1 MQIIQTLVK
10 LMGFNVSANV
20 SLGAPT
26 VQSRSNRFG
35 NPTEL
40 TKTTITEILEMH
52 LQEVQV
58 GSLFEPNVQFRI
70 PLFQRHYVWDREDQ
84 WQPLWEDIEW
94 KLSLPQRQTQGFSHF
109 TGAIVVQQKPTS
121 VNEVPKYEIIDGQQR
136 LTTFQIL
143 ICAIRDRCVT
153 LGTQNHAAIAKLA
166 DKRVLNQDLL
176 PSDFADEEWKLIPTQ
191 YDKNSFHALVK
202 RNPEESSGRI
212 KGAYDYFTRKIVS
225 YAGDSYSK
233 MRDLFYSLGNFGFVQ
248 ILLDPD
254 DEPEKIFESINARGK
269 SLLQFDLLRNN
280 LFLRAGVDKR
290 DCFYKK
296 DWKHFETPYWDPE
309 VENSGTSSELF
320 LQHFLMAK
328 LGTERV
334 NPEFKAYQRQYRPRL
349 QESQGI
355 KYEFSELKRYS
366 DIYQE
371 MTDCKDDS
379 EIGKRMKFYQIF
391 NLTTLHPFILFIT
404 REVGLTGNEL
414 QRVFDIL
421 ESYTIRRMLCRYGKR
436 GLANYNIFFAELI
449 SEFQNNFSVENLIA
463 RLAEETS
470 NTRRYP
476 TDDEVEP
483 TLHTRYDE
491 HPILFPETEDS
502 TIVFPDNR
510 AVKAALHGLW
520 VETAGAIR
528 KRLIR
533 YILYRI
539 ELHKRGENR
548 FSEPG
553 EVNFDKLTLEHVMP
567 EKWHATWHLPIAD
580 GAILYEDD
588 GVYLRRQPGDDSLLY
603 DELFSGETTRAGLA
617 DESYADAFNL
627 ALARDHLLQS
637 IGNLTLVVG
646 PLNSSMSNNPFSV
659 RREALSE
666 HSGLTLNREICRH
679 NNWDVNEIRNRAE
692 KLIADFCKVWRPL
705 DWFTE
710 NVS

>member
-1 MQIIQTLVK
+1 MEVTK
-10 LMGFNVSANV
+10 F
-20 SLGAPT
+20 
-26 VQSRSNRFG
+26 R
-35 NPTEL
+35 L
-40 TKTTITEILEMH
+40 T
-52 LQEVQV
+52 
-58 GSLFEPNVQFRI
+58 SLFGQTRQYRI
-70 PLFQRHYVWDREDQ
+70 PLFQRHYVWDKEDQ
-84 WQPLWEDIEW
+84 WRPLWEDIER
-94 KLSLPQRQTQGFSHF
+94 KSNRRLLQHQVQEFSHF
-109 TGAIVVQQKPTS
+109 TGSIVVQQQEPTR
-121 VNEVPKYEIIDGQQR
+121 EDEIEKYEIIDGQQR
-136 LTTFQIL
+136 LTTFQIVL
-143 ICAIRDRCVT
+143 CVLRDIAEAHDHDDIANDVNLYIRNAGMLLSEDERYKLVPTEFDREAFQSLVNGDADFGDNRLHSAYRYFRDEIAGYVNGEKRKT
-153 LGTQNHAAIAKLA
+153 L
-166 DKRVLNQDLL
+166 
-176 PSDFADEEWKLIPTQ
+176 
-191 YDKNSFHALVK
+191 ALF
-202 RNPEESSGRI
+202 RS
-212 KGAYDYFTRKIVS
+212 
-225 YAGDSYSK
+225 
-233 MRDLFYSLGNFGFVQ
+233 
-248 ILLDPD
+248 ILLDFGLVQISLGPGD
-254 DEPEKIFESINARGK
+254 APEEIFESINARGR

-280 LFLRAGVDKR
+280 LFLRAGADR
-290 DCFYKK
+290 DTFYNQS
-296 DWKHFETPYWDPE
+296 WAHFETPYWDPE

-334 NPEFKAYQRQYRPRL
+334 NPEFRAYQRQYRPRL

-449 SEFQNNFSVENLIA
+449 SEFQNNFSVENLIT

-553 EVNFDKLTLEHVMP
+553 EVNFDRLTLEHVMP

-580 GAILYEDD
+580 RAILYEDD
-588 GVYLRRQPGDDSLLY
+588 GVYISRQPGDDRLLY
-603 DELFSGETTRAGLA
+603 NELFSGETTRAGLA

-666 HSGLTLNREICRH
+666 HSGLTLNREICDRH
-679 NNWDVNEIRNRAE
+679 DNWDVNEIRNRAE
-692 KLIADFCKVWRPL
+692 ELILYFCEIWPSL

>member
-1 MQIIQTLVK
+1 MEVTK
-10 LMGFNVSANV
+10 F
-20 SLGAPT
+20 
-26 VQSRSNRFG
+26 R
-35 NPTEL
+35 L
-40 TKTTITEILEMH
+40 T
-52 LQEVQV
+52 
-58 GSLFEPNVQFRI
+58 SLFGQTRQYRI
-70 PLFQRHYVWDREDQ
+70 PLFQRHYVWDKEDQ
-84 WQPLWEDIEW
+84 WRPLWEDIER
-94 KLSLPQRQTQGFSHF
+94 KSNRRLLQHQVQEFSHF
-109 TGAIVVQQKPTS
+109 TGSIVVQQQEPTR
-121 VNEVPKYEIIDGQQR
+121 EDEIEKYEIIDGQQR
-136 LTTFQIL
+136 LTTFQIVL
-143 ICAIRDRCVT
+143 CVLRDIAEAHDHDDIANDVNLYIRNAGMLLSEDERYKLVPTEFDREAFQSLVNGDADFGDNRLHSAYRYFRDEIAGYVNGEKRKT
-153 LGTQNHAAIAKLA
+153 L
-166 DKRVLNQDLL
+166 
-176 PSDFADEEWKLIPTQ
+176 
-191 YDKNSFHALVK
+191 ALF
-202 RNPEESSGRI
+202 RS
-212 KGAYDYFTRKIVS
+212 
-225 YAGDSYSK
+225 
-233 MRDLFYSLGNFGFVQ
+233 
-248 ILLDPD
+248 ILLDFGLVQISLGPGD
-254 DEPEKIFESINARGK
+254 APEEIFESINARGR

-280 LFLRAGVDKR
+280 LFLRAGADR
-290 DCFYKK
+290 DTFYNQS
-296 DWKHFETPYWDPE
+296 WAHFETPYWDPE

-334 NPEFKAYQRQYRPRL
+334 NPEFRAYQRQYRPRL

-491 HPILFPETEDS
+491 HPILFPETEES

-588 GVYLRRQPGDDSLLY
+588 GVYLRRQPGDDGLLY

-659 RREALSE
+659 RRKALSE

-705 DWFTE
+705 DWFKE

>member
-1 MQIIQTLVK
+1 
-10 LMGFNVSANV
+10 
-20 SLGAPT
+20 
-26 VQSRSNRFG
+26 
-35 NPTEL
+35 
-40 TKTTITEILEMH
+40 MH

-94 KLSLPQRQTQGFSHF
+94 QLSLPQRQTQGFSHF

-121 VNEVPKYEIIDGQQR
+121 INEVPKYEIIDGQQR

-153 LGTQNHAAIAKLA
+153 LGTQNHAAIAILA
-166 DKRVLNQDLL
+166 DKRLLNQDLL
-176 PSDFADEEWKLIPTQ
+176 PSNFANEEWKLIPTQ

-212 KGAYDYFTRKIVS
+212 KEAYDYFTRKIVS
-225 YAGDSYSK
+225 YAGDSFSK

-248 ILLDPD
+248 ILLDSD

-269 SLLQFDLLRNN
+269 SLFEFDLLRNS
-280 LFLRAGVDKR
+280 LFLSAREDR
-290 DCFYKK
+290 DTLYRRY
-296 DWKHFETPYWDPE
+296 WEHFETRYWDRK
-309 VENSGTSSELF
+309 VKKATLSGLF

-334 NPEFKAYQRQYRPRL
+334 NPEFKTYQRQYRPRL
-349 QESQGI
+349 EESQGI
-355 KYEFSELKRYS
+355 EYEFSELKRYS

-436 GLANYNIFFAELI
+436 GLANYNIFFSELI
-449 SEFQNNFSVENLIA
+449 SEFQNNFSVGNLIA

-491 HPILFPETEDS
+491 HPILSPETEDS

-510 AVKAALHGLW
+510 AVQAALHGLW

-539 ELHKRGENR
+539 ELHKRAENR
-548 FSEPG
+548 YSEPG

-567 EKWHATWHLPIAD
+567 EKWQATWDLPIAD

-588 GVYLRRQPGDDSLLY
+588 GVYLSRRTGDAGLLY
-603 DELFSGETTRAGLA
+603 HELFSGEPTRAGLA

-646 PLNSSMSNNPFSV
+646 PLNSSMSNSPFSTK
-659 RREALSE
+659 REALSE
-666 HSGLTLNREICRH
+666 HSGLTLNREICRR
-679 NNWDVNEIRNRAE
+679 NRWDVNEIRERSE
-692 KLIADFCKVWRPL
+692 ELILCFCQIWPSL
-705 DWFTE
+705 DRFEE
-710 NVS
+710 NAN

>member
-1 MQIIQTLVK
+1 MEVTKV
-10 LMGFNVSANV
+10 
-20 SLGAPT
+20 
-26 VQSRSNRFG
+26 
-35 NPTEL
+35 EL
-40 TKTTITEILEMH
+40 T
-52 LQEVQV
+52 
-58 GSLFEPNVQFRI
+58 SLFGQTRQYRI

-84 WQPLWEDIEW
+84 WQPLWEDIER
-94 KLSLPQRQTQGFSHF
+94 KSNRRLSQHQVQGFSHF
-109 TGAIVVQQKPTS
+109 TGSIVVQQDSPH
-121 VNEVPKYEIIDGQQR
+121 EGAIEKYEIIDGQQR
-136 LTTFQIL
+136 LTTFQIVL
-143 ICAIRDRCVT
+143 CVLRDISEEHNHVDVANDINLYIRNAGMLLSEDERYKLVPT
-153 LGTQNHAAIAKLA
+153 EFDKEAFQSLVNGFTDLGDNRIHSAYRYFKGEIADYVNAQKKKILA
-166 DKRVLNQDLL
+166 LFRSILL
-176 PSDFADEEWKLIPTQ
+176 DFGL
-191 YDKNSFHALVK
+191 
-202 RNPEESSGRI
+202 
-212 KGAYDYFTRKIVS
+212 
-225 YAGDSYSK
+225 
-233 MRDLFYSLGNFGFVQ
+233 VQ
-248 ILLDPD
+248 ILLGSGDA
-254 DEPEKIFESINARGK
+254 PEEIFESINARGK
-269 SLLQFDLLRNN
+269 SLLEFDLLRNN
-280 LFLRAGVDKR
+280 LFLRAGTDR
-290 DCFYKK
+290 NRLYKK
-296 DWKHFETPYWDPE
+296 YWEHFETPYWDPD
-309 VENSGTSSELF
+309 VKKLGTSSELF

-328 LGTERV
+328 LGTEQV
-334 NPEFKAYQRQYRPRL
+334 NPEFKAYQRRYR
-349 QESQGI
+349 QGLEDNGFGVE
-355 KYEFSELKRYS
+355 YEFSELKRYS

-379 EIGKRMKFYQIF
+379 EIGRRMKFYQIF

-436 GLANYNIFFAELI
+436 GLANYNKFFSELI
-449 SEFQNNFSVENLIA
+449 SEFVNNFSVENLIT
-463 RLAEETS
+463 RLTEETS

-491 HPILFPETEDS
+491 YSALLPDTENS

-510 AVKAALHGLW
+510 TVKAALHGLW

-553 EVNFDKLTLEHVMP
+553 EVNFDRLTLEHVMP
-567 EKWHATWHLPIAD
+567 EKWQATWHLPIAD

-588 GVYLRRQPGDDSLLY
+588 GVYLSSQPGDDGLLY

-666 HSGLTLNREICRH
+666 HSGLTLNREICRR
-679 NNWDVNEIRNRAE
+679 NRWDVNEIRERAE
-692 KLIADFCKVWRPL
+692 ELILYFCQIWPSL

>member
-1 MQIIQTLVK
+1 MEVTKFK
-10 LMGFNVSANV
+10 L
-20 SLGAPT
+20 T
-26 VQSRSNRFG
+26 
-35 NPTEL
+35 
-40 TKTTITEILEMH
+40 
-52 LQEVQV
+52 
-58 GSLFEPNVQFRI
+58 SLFGQTRQYRI
-70 PLFQRHYVWDREDQ
+70 PLFQRHYVWDKEDQ
-84 WQPLWEDIEW
+84 WRPLWEDIER
-94 KLSLPQRQTQGFSHF
+94 KSNRRLLQHQVQEFSHF
-109 TGAIVVQQKPTS
+109 TGSIVVQQQEPTR
-121 VNEVPKYEIIDGQQR
+121 EDEIEKYEIIDGQQR
-136 LTTFQIL
+136 LTTFQIVL
-143 ICAIRDRCVT
+143 CVLRDIAEAHDHDDIANDVNLYIRNAGMLLSEDERYKLVPTEFDREAFQSLVNGDADFGDNRLHSAYRYFRDEIAGYVNGEKRKT
-153 LGTQNHAAIAKLA
+153 L
-166 DKRVLNQDLL
+166 
-176 PSDFADEEWKLIPTQ
+176 
-191 YDKNSFHALVK
+191 ALF
-202 RNPEESSGRI
+202 RS
-212 KGAYDYFTRKIVS
+212 
-225 YAGDSYSK
+225 
-233 MRDLFYSLGNFGFVQ
+233 
-248 ILLDPD
+248 ILLDFGLVQISLGPGD
-254 DEPEKIFESINARGK
+254 APEEIFESINARGR

-280 LFLRAGVDKR
+280 LFLRAGADR
-290 DCFYKK
+290 DTFYNQY
-296 DWKHFETPYWDPE
+296 WAHFETPYWDPE

-334 NPEFKAYQRQYRPRL
+334 NPEFRAYQRQYRPRL

-355 KYEFSELKRYS
+355 KDEFSELKRYS

-491 HPILFPETEDS
+491 RPILFPETEDS

-553 EVNFDKLTLEHVMP
+553 EVNFDRLTLEHVMP
-567 EKWHATWHLPIAD
+567 EKWQATWHLPIAD

-588 GVYLRRQPGDDSLLY
+588 GVYLRSQPGDDSLLY
-603 DELFSGETTRAGLA
+603 DELFSGEPTRAGLA

-646 PLNSSMSNNPFSV
+646 PLNSSMSNSPFSV

-666 HSGLTLNREICRH
+666 HSGLTLNREICDRH
-679 NNWDVNEIRNRAE
+679 DNWDVNEIRNRSE
-692 KLIADFCKVWRPL
+692 ELILYFCEIWPSL

>member
-1 MQIIQTLVK
+1 MEVTKV
-10 LMGFNVSANV
+10 
-20 SLGAPT
+20 
-26 VQSRSNRFG
+26 
-35 NPTEL
+35 EL
-40 TKTTITEILEMH
+40 T
-52 LQEVQV
+52 
-58 GSLFEPNVQFRI
+58 SLFGQTRQYRI

-84 WQPLWEDIEW
+84 WQPLWEDIER
-94 KLSLPQRQTQGFSHF
+94 KSNRRLSQHQVQGFSHF
-109 TGAIVVQQKPTS
+109 TGSIVVQQDSPH
-121 VNEVPKYEIIDGQQR
+121 EGAIEKYEIIDGQQR
-136 LTTFQIL
+136 LTTFQIVL
-143 ICAIRDRCVT
+143 CVLRDISEEHNHVDVANDINLYIRNAGMLLSEDERYKLVPT
-153 LGTQNHAAIAKLA
+153 EFDKEAFQSLVNGFTDLGDNRIHSAYRYFKGEIADYVNGQKKKILA
-166 DKRVLNQDLL
+166 LFRSILL
-176 PSDFADEEWKLIPTQ
+176 DFGL
-191 YDKNSFHALVK
+191 
-202 RNPEESSGRI
+202 
-212 KGAYDYFTRKIVS
+212 
-225 YAGDSYSK
+225 
-233 MRDLFYSLGNFGFVQ
+233 VQ
-248 ILLDPD
+248 ILLGSGDA
-254 DEPEKIFESINARGK
+254 PEEIFESINARGK
-269 SLLQFDLLRNN
+269 SLLEFDLLRNN
-280 LFLRAGVDKR
+280 LFLRAGTDR
-290 DCFYKK
+290 NRLYKK
-296 DWKHFETPYWDPE
+296 YWEHFETPYWDPD
-309 VENSGTSSELF
+309 VKKLGTSSELF

-328 LGTERV
+328 LGTEQV
-334 NPEFKAYQRQYRPRL
+334 NPEFKAYQRRYR
-349 QESQGI
+349 QGLEDNGFGVE
-355 KYEFSELKRYS
+355 YEFSELKRYS

-379 EIGKRMKFYQIF
+379 EIGRRMKFYQIF

-588 GVYLRRQPGDDSLLY
+588 GVYISRQPGDDSLLY

>member
-1 MQIIQTLVK
+1 MEVTK
-10 LMGFNVSANV
+10 F
-20 SLGAPT
+20 
-26 VQSRSNRFG
+26 R
-35 NPTEL
+35 L
-40 TKTTITEILEMH
+40 T
-52 LQEVQV
+52 
-58 GSLFEPNVQFRI
+58 SLFGQTRQYRI
-70 PLFQRHYVWDREDQ
+70 PLFQRHYVWDKEDQ
-84 WQPLWEDIEW
+84 WRPLWEDIER
-94 KLSLPQRQTQGFSHF
+94 KSNRRLLQHQVQEFSHF
-109 TGAIVVQQKPTS
+109 TGSIVVQQQEPTR
-121 VNEVPKYEIIDGQQR
+121 EDEIEKYEIIDGQQR
-136 LTTFQIL
+136 LTTFQIVL
-143 ICAIRDRCVT
+143 CVLRDIAEAHDHNDIANDVNLYIRNAGMLLSEDERYKLVPTEFDREAFQSLVNGDADFGDNRLHSAYRYFRDEIAGYVNGEKRKT
-153 LGTQNHAAIAKLA
+153 L
-166 DKRVLNQDLL
+166 
-176 PSDFADEEWKLIPTQ
+176 
-191 YDKNSFHALVK
+191 ALF
-202 RNPEESSGRI
+202 RS
-212 KGAYDYFTRKIVS
+212 
-225 YAGDSYSK
+225 
-233 MRDLFYSLGNFGFVQ
+233 
-248 ILLDPD
+248 ILLDFGLVQISLGPGD
-254 DEPEKIFESINARGK
+254 APEEIFESINARGR

-280 LFLRAGVDKR
+280 LFLRAGADR
-290 DCFYKK
+290 DTFYNQS
-296 DWKHFETPYWDPE
+296 WAHFETPYWDPE

-334 NPEFKAYQRQYRPRL
+334 NPEFRAYQRQYRPRL

-567 EKWHATWHLPIAD
+567 EKWQATWHLPIAA

-588 GVYLRRQPGDDSLLY
+588 GVYISSQPGDDSLLY

-659 RREALSE
+659 RRKALSE

-705 DWFTE
+705 DWFKE

>member
-1 MQIIQTLVK
+1 MEVTK
-10 LMGFNVSANV
+10 F
-20 SLGAPT
+20 
-26 VQSRSNRFG
+26 R
-35 NPTEL
+35 L
-40 TKTTITEILEMH
+40 T
-52 LQEVQV
+52 
-58 GSLFEPNVQFRI
+58 SLFGQTRQYRI
-70 PLFQRHYVWDREDQ
+70 PLFQRHYVWDKEDQ
-84 WQPLWEDIEW
+84 WRPLWEDIER
-94 KLSLPQRQTQGFSHF
+94 KSNRRLLQHQVQEFSHF
-109 TGAIVVQQKPTS
+109 TGSIVVQQQEPTR
-121 VNEVPKYEIIDGQQR
+121 EDEIEKYEIIDGQQR
-136 LTTFQIL
+136 LTTFQIVL
-143 ICAIRDRCVT
+143 CVLRDIAEAHDHDDIANDVNLYIRNAGMLLSEDERYKLVPTEFDREAFQSLVNGDADFGDNRLHSAYRYFRDEIAGYVNGEKRKT
-153 LGTQNHAAIAKLA
+153 L
-166 DKRVLNQDLL
+166 
-176 PSDFADEEWKLIPTQ
+176 
-191 YDKNSFHALVK
+191 ALF
-202 RNPEESSGRI
+202 RS
-212 KGAYDYFTRKIVS
+212 
-225 YAGDSYSK
+225 
-233 MRDLFYSLGNFGFVQ
+233 
-248 ILLDPD
+248 ILLDFGLVQISLGPGD
-254 DEPEKIFESINARGK
+254 APEEIFESINARGK

-280 LFLRAGVDKR
+280 LFLRAGADR
-290 DCFYKK
+290 DTFYNQY
-296 DWKHFETPYWDPE
+296 WAHFETPYWDPE

-334 NPEFKAYQRQYRPRL
+334 NPEFRAYHRQYRPRL
-349 QESQGI
+349 QDSQGI

-436 GLANYNIFFAELI
+436 GLANYNIFFSELI
-449 SEFQNNFSVENLIA
+449 SEFQDNFSVGNLIA

-491 HPILFPETEDS
+491 HPILFPETEES

-510 AVKAALHGLW
+510 AVQAALHGLW

-553 EVNFDKLTLEHVMP
+553 EVNFDRLTLEHVMP
-567 EKWHATWHLPIAD
+567 EKWQATWHLPIAD

-588 GVYLRRQPGDDSLLY
+588 GVYISSQPGDDSLLY

-659 RREALSE
+659 RRKALSE
-666 HSGLTLNREICRH
+666 HSGLTLNREICDRH
-679 NNWDVNEIRNRAE
+679 DNWDVNEIRNRAE
-692 KLIADFCKVWRPL
+692 KLILYFCEIWPSL
-705 DWFTE
+705 DWFKE